1 MKMQWKKKNQLAL
14 LQTVANAVQDTKE
27 ENDFDLFGQCIT
39 KKIKK
44 LSARLDEDATANNEY
59 EITTILNRVRATH
72 QLVPQEQPY
81 YFMPPGPC
89 MQSLRDNN
97 T

>member
-1 MKMQWKKKNQLAL
+1 M
-14 LQTVANAVQDTKE
+14 
-27 ENDFDLFGQCIT
+27 
-39 KKIKK
+39 KK
-44 LSARLDEDATANNEY
+44 LSARLDDDAMANIEY
-59 EITTILNRVRATH
+59 KITTILNKARTTQ

-81 YFMPPGPC
+81 YFMPLGLY